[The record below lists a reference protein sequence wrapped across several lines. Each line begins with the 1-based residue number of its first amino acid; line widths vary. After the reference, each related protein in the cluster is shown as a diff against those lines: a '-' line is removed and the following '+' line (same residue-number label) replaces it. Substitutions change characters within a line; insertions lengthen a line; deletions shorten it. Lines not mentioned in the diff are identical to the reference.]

1 MSRRSAAGCCYW
13 LLLEDEWDDDEK
25 LMHLDRADGLMVWLP
40 AAAHRGGRRIEAR
53 VRISALIPCQNQ

>member
-40 AAAHRGGRRIEAR
+40 AAASAAGAPGRT
-53 VRISALIPCQNQ
+53 SD